1 MSKFIEPS
9 SEDIKIEQLYKDMG
23 LSDEEYAKVCDILGR
38 EPNFT
43 EIGIFSVMWSEHCSY
58 KHSKPFLTQ
67 FPTSGEQVLMGP
79 GEGAG
84 VVDIGDNQAVVFKV
98 ESHNHPSAVEPYQG
112 AATGVGGIIRDI
124 VSIGARPINLLNSLR
139 FGELT
144 EKQNR
149 RLLRGVVAGIG
160 GYGNCIG
167 IPTTA
172 GEIEFDDRY
181 DGNPLVNA
189 MCVGIIDH
197 DMVQKGTAKGV
208 GNSVIY
214 VGLKTGRDGI
224 HGATFASE
232 ELNEDSESK
241 RPSVQIGDP
250 FVGKKLMEATLE
262 AITFDELVGIQD
274 MGAAG
279 LTSSS
284 SEMAAKGGSGLH
296 LRLEQVPTREQ
307 GISPYE
313 MMLSETQERMLLVV
327 EKGTE
332 QKFLDLF
339 DKHELD
345 SAVIGEVTDTDRF
358 VLTYEDEVF
367 ADIPVQPLSD
377 EAPVYVLEGTSPEY
391 NETKNDYSSVDV
403 ESVFD
408 QLLQHPTIASK
419 RYLYEQYDQQV
430 GANTI
435 VKPGLQASVVRVEG
449 TDKAIAS
456 TIDGEARYVFNNPY
470 EGGKMVVAEA
480 YRNLISV
487 GATPLAMTDCL
498 NYGSPEKK
506 EIYQQLADST
516 KGMAEACEILS
527 TPVVSG
533 NVSLYNETRETSIFP
548 TPVVGM
554 VGLIDDISYLNHF
567 NPSVGDTLYVVGDTN
582 DDFGGSQIEKLLY
595 GQVNHEF
602 ESIDLSQEVRK
613 GESIKQA
620 IREGVASHVQTV
632 GKGGLLLTL
641 ARISAHYQLGLQAK
655 LSVTNAQLFSETQGR
670 YIVIVKNGQSLNCD
684 HAVEIG
690 KVTNDQQF
698 KVTNE
703 QSEIVRD
710 VKHLNDLWEGAIP
723 QCMTATD

>member
-9 SEDIKIEQLYKDMG
+9 VEEIKLEKLYKDMG
-23 LSDEEYAKVCDILGR
+23 LSEAEYDKVCEILGR

-67 FPTSGEQVLMGP
+67 FPTSGEHVLMGP

-197 DMVQKGTAKGV
+197 DKIQKGTAKGN

-232 ELNEDSESK
+232 ELSEDSESK

-262 AITFDELVGIQD
+262 AITFEELVGIQD

-296 LRLEQVPTREQ
+296 LQLEKVPTREQ

-332 QKFLDLF
+332 NKFLDLF

-358 VLTYEDEVF
+358 VLTYKGDVF

-377 EAPVYVLEGTSPEY
+377 EAPVYVLEGVAPQY
-391 NETKNDYSSVDV
+391 NASKNDYSHIDV
-403 ESVFD
+403 EDVFER
-408 QLLQHPTIASK
+408 LLQHPTIASK

-435 VKPGLQASVVRVEG
+435 VKPGLQSSVVRVEG
-449 TDKAIAS
+449 TNKAIAS

-516 KGMAEACEILS
+516 KGMSEACEILS

-533 NVSLYNETRETSIFP
+533 NVSLYNETKETSIFP

-554 VGLIDDISYLNHF
+554 VGLIEDIDYLTDF
-567 NPSVGDTLYVVGDTN
+567 SPKAGDTLYIVGDTN

-595 GQVNHEF
+595 SKVNHEF
-602 ESIDLSQEVRK
+602 EAIDLSGEVRK
-613 GESIKQA
+613 GEAIKTA
-620 IREGVASHVQTV
+620 IRNGVASHVQTV
-632 GKGGLLLTL
+632 GKGGLLMTF
-641 ARISAHYQLGLQAK
+641 ARLSAHYQLGLEVELA
-655 LSVTNAQLFSETQGR
+655 LTNEQLFSETQGR
-670 YIVIVKNGQSLNCD
+670 YIVSVKENQSLDLDCAIKVGSFTQDGKFVVSNKNT
-684 HAVEIG
+684 
-690 KVTNDQQF
+690 KVT
-698 KVTNE
+698 
-703 QSEIVRD
+703 RD
-710 VKHLNDLWEGAIP
+710 VNELNELWEGAIP
-723 QCMTATD
+723 KCMTTTD

>member
-9 SEDIKIEQLYKDMG
+9 AEEIKLEQLYKDMG
-23 LSDEEYAKVCDILGR
+23 LSDKEYEKVCEILGK

-58 KHSKPFLTQ
+58 KHSKPFLTK
-67 FPTSGEQVLMGP
+67 FPTSGEHVLMGP

-232 ELNEDSESK
+232 ELSEDSESK

-296 LRLEQVPTREQ
+296 LRLEQVPTREK

-377 EAPVYVLEGTSPEY
+377 EAPVYVLEGEAPNY
-391 NETKNDYSSVDV
+391 NESKNDYSKVDV

-408 QLLQHPTIASK
+408 ELLQHPTIASK

-435 VKPGLQASVVRVEG
+435 VKPGLQSSVVRVEG
-449 TDKAIAS
+449 TNKAIAS

-516 KGMAEACEILS
+516 KGMSEACEVLN

-554 VGLIDDISYLNHF
+554 VGLIEDIDYLNDF
-567 NPSVGDTLYVVGDTN
+567 QPSAGDTLYVVGDTK
-582 DDFGGSQIEKLLY
+582 DDFGGSQVEKLLY
-595 GQVNHEF
+595 KKVNHEF
-602 ESIDLSQEVRK
+602 EAIDLSDEVQK
-613 GESIKQA
+613 GESIKQV
-620 IREGVASHVQTV
+620 IRNGIASHVQTV

-641 ARISAHYQLGLQAK
+641 ARMTAHYQLGLNAQ
-655 LSVTNAQLFSETQGR
+655 LNVTNAQLFSETQGR
-670 YIVIVKNGQSLNCD
+670 YIVAVKEGQTLDIESSI
-684 HAVEIG
+684 EIG
-690 KVTNDQQF
+690 QLTHDDQF
-698 KVTNE
+698 KVANNE
-703 QSEIVRD
+703 IQITRD
-710 VKHLNDLWEGAIP
+710 VQNLTDIWEGAIP
-723 QCMTATD
+723 KCMTATD

>member
-9 SEDIKIEQLYKDMG
+9 IEEIKLEKLYQDMG
-23 LSDEEYAKVCDILGR
+23 LSDKEYDKVCEILGR

-43 EIGIFSVMWSEHCSY
+43 ETGIFSVMWSEHCSY
-58 KHSKPFLTQ
+58 KHSKPFLKQ
-67 FPTSGEQVLMGP
+67 FPTSGEHVLMGP

-84 VVDIGDNQAVVFKV
+84 VVDIGDKQAVVFKV
-98 ESHNHPSAVEPYQG
+98 ESHNHPSAIEPYQG

-139 FGELT
+139 FGELSN
-144 EKQNR
+144 KQNQ
-149 RLLRGVVAGIG
+149 RLLKGVVSGIG

-232 ELNEDSESK
+232 ELTEESESK

-296 LRLEQVPTREQ
+296 LKLDQVPTREP

-339 DKHELD
+339 EKHELD
-345 SAVIGEVTDTDRF
+345 SAIIGEVTDTDRF

-377 EAPVYVLEGTSPEY
+377 EAPVYVLEGEEKEY
-391 NETKNDYSSVDV
+391 NTSKNDYSQIDV
-403 ESVFD
+403 ESTFN
-408 QLLQHPTIASK
+408 QLLNHPTIASK
-419 RYLYEQYDQQV
+419 KHLYEQYDQQV

-449 TDKAIAS
+449 TNKAIAS
-456 TIDGEARYVFNNPY
+456 TIDGEARYVFNQPY

-480 YRNLISV
+480 YRNLIAV

-506 EIYQQLADST
+506 EIYQQLIDST
-516 KGMAEACEILS
+516 KGMAEACDVLN

-533 NVSLYNETRETSIFP
+533 NVSLYNETRGTSIFP

-554 VGLIDDISYLNHF
+554 VGLIENIDYLTDF
-567 NPSVGDTLYVVGDTN
+567 KPQAGDKLYLVGETRN
-582 DDFGGSQIEKLLY
+582 DFGGSQLEKLIY
-595 GQVNHEF
+595 GSVNHEF
-602 ESIDLSQEVRK
+602 ESIDLSKEVEK
-613 GESIKQA
+613 GEAIKET
-620 IREGVASHVQTV
+620 IRNGIASHVQTV
-632 GKGGLLLTL
+632 GKGGLLITL
-641 ARISAHYQLGLQAK
+641 AKMSAYYDLGLEAHVNV
-655 LSVTNAQLFSETQGR
+655 SNPQLFSESQGR
-670 YIVIVKNGQSLNCD
+670 YIVAVKANQSLNID
-684 HAVEIG
+684 GAIEIG
-690 KVTNDQQF
+690 QLTHTNQF
-698 KVTNE
+698 NVSNE
-703 QSEIVRD
+703 QTKITKEVTDI
-710 VKHLNDLWEGAIP
+710 KHVWEGAIH
-723 QCMTATD
+723 QCLTTQD

>member
-67 FPTSGEQVLMGP
+67 FPTSGEHVLMGP

-232 ELNEDSESK
+232 ELSEDSESK

-470 EGGKMVVAEA
+470 EGGKIVVAEA

-516 KGMAEACEILS
+516 KGMAEACEVLS

-567 NPSVGDTLYVVGDTN
+567 NPSVGDTLYVVGDTI

-684 HAVEIG
+684 YAVEIG

>member
-9 SEDIKIEQLYKDMG
+9 AEEIKLEQLYKDMG
-23 LSDEEYAKVCDILGR
+23 LSEKEYEKVCEILGK

-67 FPTSGEQVLMGP
+67 FPTSGEHVLMGP

-84 VVDIGDNQAVVFKV
+84 VVDIGNNQAVVFKV

-232 ELNEDSESK
+232 ELSEDSESK

-296 LRLEQVPTREQ
+296 LRLEQVPTREK

-358 VLTYEDEVF
+358 VLSYEDEVF

-377 EAPVYVLEGTSPEY
+377 EAPVYVLEGEAPNY
-391 NETKNDYSSVDV
+391 NESKNDYSKVDV

-408 QLLQHPTIASK
+408 ELLQHPTIASK

-435 VKPGLQASVVRVEG
+435 VKPGLQSSVVRVEG
-449 TDKAIAS
+449 TNKAIAS

-516 KGMAEACEILS
+516 KGMSEACEVLS

-554 VGLIDDISYLNHF
+554 VGLIEDIDYLNDF
-567 NPSVGDTLYVVGDTN
+567 QPSAGDTLYVVGDTK
-582 DDFGGSQIEKLLY
+582 DDFGGSQVEKLLY
-595 GQVNHEF
+595 KKVNHEF
-602 ESIDLSQEVRK
+602 EAIDLSNEVQK
-613 GESIKQA
+613 GESIKQV
-620 IREGVASHVQTV
+620 IRNGVASHVQTV

-641 ARISAHYQLGLQAK
+641 ARMSAHYQLGLNVQ
-655 LSVTNAQLFSETQGR
+655 LNVTNAQLFSETQGR
-670 YIVIVKNGQSLNCD
+670 YIVAVKEGQTLEIEN
-684 HAVEIG
+684 AVEIG
-690 KVTNDQQF
+690 QLTNDGQF
-698 KVTNE
+698 KVANNE
-703 QSEIVRD
+703 VQVTRD
-710 VKHLNDLWEGAIP
+710 VQNLTDIWEGAIP
-723 QCMTATD
+723 KCMTATD

>member
-9 SEDIKIEQLYKDMG
+9 IEEIKLEKLYQDMG
-23 LSDEEYAKVCDILGR
+23 LSDKEYDKVCEILGR

-43 EIGIFSVMWSEHCSY
+43 ETGIFSVMWSEHCSY
-58 KHSKPFLTQ
+58 KHSKPFLKQ
-67 FPTSGEQVLMGP
+67 FPTSGEHVLMGP

-84 VVDIGDNQAVVFKV
+84 VVDIGDKQAVVFKV
-98 ESHNHPSAVEPYQG
+98 ESHNHPSAIEPYQG

-139 FGELT
+139 FGELSN
-144 EKQNR
+144 KQNQ
-149 RLLRGVVAGIG
+149 RLLKGVVSGIG

-232 ELNEDSESK
+232 ELTEESESK

-296 LRLEQVPTREQ
+296 LKLDQVPTREP

-339 DKHELD
+339 EKHELD
-345 SAVIGEVTDTDRF
+345 SAIIGEVTDTDRF

-377 EAPVYVLEGTSPEY
+377 ETPVYVLEGEEKEY
-391 NETKNDYSSVDV
+391 NTSKNDYSQIDV
-403 ESVFD
+403 ESTFN
-408 QLLQHPTIASK
+408 QLLNHPTIASK
-419 RYLYEQYDQQV
+419 KHLYEQYDQQV

-449 TDKAIAS
+449 TNKAIAS
-456 TIDGEARYVFNNPY
+456 TIDGEARYVFNQPY

-480 YRNLISV
+480 YRNLIAV

-506 EIYQQLADST
+506 EIYQQLIDST
-516 KGMAEACEILS
+516 KGMAEACDVLN
-527 TPVVSG
+527 TPVISG
-533 NVSLYNETRETSIFP
+533 NVSLYNETRGTSIFP

-554 VGLIDDISYLNHF
+554 VGLIENIDYLTDF
-567 NPSVGDTLYVVGDTN
+567 KPQAGDKLYLVGETRN
-582 DDFGGSQIEKLLY
+582 DFGGSQLEKLIY
-595 GQVNHEF
+595 GSVNHEF
-602 ESIDLSQEVRK
+602 ESIDLSKEAEK
-613 GESIKQA
+613 GEAIKEA
-620 IREGVASHVQTV
+620 IRNGIASHVQTV
-632 GKGGLLLTL
+632 GKGGLLITL
-641 ARISAHYQLGLQAK
+641 AKMSAYYDLGLEAHVNV
-655 LSVTNAQLFSETQGR
+655 SNPQLFSESQGR
-670 YIVIVKNGQSLNCD
+670 YIVAVKANQSLNID
-684 HAVEIG
+684 GAIEIG
-690 KVTNDQQF
+690 QLTHTNQF
-698 KVTNE
+698 NVSNE
-703 QSEIVRD
+703 QTKITKEVTDI
-710 VKHLNDLWEGAIP
+710 KHVWEGAIH
-723 QCMTATD
+723 QCLTTQD

>member
-1 MSKFIEPS
+1 MPKFIEPS
-9 SEDIKIEQLYKDMG
+9 IEEIKSEHLYRDMG
-23 LSDEEYAKVCDILGR
+23 LTDAEYDKVVEILGR
-38 EPNFT
+38 QPNFT

-58 KHSKPFLTQ
+58 KHSKPFLKQ
-67 FPTSGEQVLMGP
+67 FPTTGEHVLMGP

-98 ESHNHPSAVEPYQG
+98 ESHNHPSAIEPYQG

-139 FGELT
+139 FGELD
-144 EKQNR
+144 EIQNR
-149 RLLRGVVAGIG
+149 TLLRGVVAGIG

-172 GEIEFDDRY
+172 GEIEFDERY

-197 DMVQKGTAKGV
+197 DKIQKGTAKGV

-232 ELNEDSESK
+232 ELSEESESK

-262 AITFDELVGIQD
+262 AITYPELVGIQD

-296 LRLEQVPTREQ
+296 MQLEKVPVREE

-339 DKHELD
+339 DRRELD

-358 VLTYEDEVF
+358 VLTYDDEVY
-367 ADIPVQPLSD
+367 ADIPVQPLAD
-377 EAPVYVLEGTSPEY
+377 ESPVYILEGEAKEY
-391 NETKNDYSSVDV
+391 NTSKNDYSNVDV
-403 ESVFD
+403 KDVFHK
-408 QLLQHPTIASK
+408 LLAHPTIASK

-430 GANTI
+430 GANTV
-435 VKPGLQASVVRVEG
+435 VKSGLQASVVRVEG
-449 TDKAIAS
+449 TNKAIAS
-456 TIDGEARYVFNNPY
+456 TIDGEARYVFNQPY

-480 YRNLISV
+480 YRNLIAV

-506 EIYQQLADST
+506 EIYQQLTDST
-516 KGMAEACEILS
+516 KGMAEACEVLK

-533 NVSLYNETRETSIFP
+533 NVSLYNETKGTSIFP

-554 VGLIDDISYLNHF
+554 VGLIEDIDYLNDFH
-567 NPSVGDTLYVVGDTN
+567 PHAGDKLYVVGETR

-595 GQVNHEF
+595 GKVNHES
-602 ESIDLSQEVRK
+602 EALDLSNEVEK
-613 GESIKQA
+613 GEQIKEA
-620 IREGVASHVQTV
+620 IRSGKASHVQTV
-632 GKGGLLLTL
+632 GKGGLLISL
-641 ARISAHYQLGLQAK
+641 ARISAHYGLGVDATLD
-655 LSVTNAQLFSETQGR
+655 VTDAQLFSESQGR
-670 YIVIVKNGQSLNCD
+670 YIVAVKAGQSLDIPN
-684 HAVEIG
+684 AQKIG
-690 KVTNDQQF
+690 TITEDDKF
-698 KVTNE
+698 KVTNGQTTVE
-703 QSEIVRD
+703 ENVSTLNEI
-710 VKHLNDLWEGAIP
+710 WEGAIP
-723 QCMTATD
+723 QCMTSAD

>member
-9 SEDIKIEQLYKDMG
+9 IEEIKLEKLYQDMG
-23 LSDEEYAKVCDILGR
+23 LSDEEYNKVREILGR

-43 EIGIFSVMWSEHCSY
+43 EVGIFSVMWSEHCSY
-58 KHSKPFLTQ
+58 KHSKPFLKQ
-67 FPTSGEQVLMGP
+67 FPTTGEHVLMGP

-98 ESHNHPSAVEPYQG
+98 ESHNHPSAIEPYQG

-139 FGELT
+139 FGELSV
-144 EKQNR
+144 KQNQ
-149 RLLRGVVAGIG
+149 RLLKGVVRGIG

-172 GEIEFDDRY
+172 GEIEFDERY

-189 MCVGIIDH
+189 MCVGVIDH
-197 DMVQKGTAKGV
+197 DMVQKGTAKGE

-232 ELNEDSESK
+232 ELTEESESK

-284 SEMAAKGGSGLH
+284 SEMAAKGGSGLV
-296 LRLEQVPTREQ
+296 LYLDQVPTREP

-358 VLTYEDEVF
+358 VLKYEDEVY
-367 ADIPVQPLSD
+367 ANIPVDALAD
-377 EAPVYVLEGTSPEY
+377 EAPVYILEGEEKEY
-391 NETKNDYSSVDV
+391 NTSKNDYSEINVQDV
-403 ESVFD
+403 FKK
-408 QLLQHPTIASK
+408 LLKHPTIASK
-419 RYLYEQYDQQV
+419 HYLYEQYDQQV

-435 VKPGLQASVVRVEG
+435 IKPGLQSSVVRVEG
-449 TDKAIAS
+449 TNKAIAS
-456 TIDGEARYVFNNPY
+456 TIDGEARYVFNQPY

-480 YRNLISV
+480 YRNLIAV

-506 EIYQQLADST
+506 EIYQQLIDST
-516 KGMAEACEILS
+516 KGMAEACEVLK

-533 NVSLYNETRETSIFP
+533 NVSLYNETRGTSIFP

-554 VGLIDDISYLNHF
+554 VGLIEDIQYLNDFH
-567 NPSVGDTLYVVGDTN
+567 PETGHTLYLVGETGS
-582 DDFGGSQIEKLLY
+582 DFGGSQIEKLLY
-595 GQVNHEF
+595 SKVNHEY
-602 ESIDLSQEVRK
+602 EEIDLGDEVAK
-613 GESIKQA
+613 GEAIKTSIRNG
-620 IREGVASHVQTV
+620 IASHVQTV
-632 GKGGLLLTL
+632 GKGGLLITL
-641 ARISAHYQLGLQAK
+641 AKISAYYNLGLEAK
-655 LSVTNAQLFSETQGR
+655 VELSDAQLFSETQGR
-670 YIVIVKNGQSLNCD
+670 YVVAVKEGQTLD
-684 HAVEIG
+684 VDGAIKIG
-690 KVTNDQQF
+690 ELTDVDEF
-698 KVTNE
+698 KVSNATSTITE
-703 QSEIVRD
+703 KVSDI
-710 VKHLNDLWEGAIP
+710 KAIWEGAISE
-723 QCMTATD
+723 CLTTVD

>member
-9 SEDIKIEQLYKDMG
+9 IEEIKLEKLYQDMG
-23 LSDEEYAKVCDILGR
+23 LSDEEYNKVREILGR

-43 EIGIFSVMWSEHCSY
+43 EVGIFSVMWSEHCSY
-58 KHSKPFLTQ
+58 KHSKPFLKQ
-67 FPTSGEQVLMGP
+67 FPTTGEHVLMGP

-98 ESHNHPSAVEPYQG
+98 ESHNHPSAIEPYQG

-139 FGELT
+139 FGELSV
-144 EKQNR
+144 KQNQ
-149 RLLRGVVAGIG
+149 RLLKGVVRGIG

-172 GEIEFDDRY
+172 GEIEFDERY

-189 MCVGIIDH
+189 MCVGVIDH
-197 DMVQKGTAKGV
+197 DMVQKGTAKGE

-232 ELNEDSESK
+232 ELTEESESK

-284 SEMAAKGGSGLH
+284 SEMAAKGGSGLV
-296 LRLEQVPTREQ
+296 LYLDQVPTREP

-358 VLTYEDEVF
+358 VLKYEDEVY
-367 ADIPVQPLSD
+367 ADIPVDALAD
-377 EAPVYVLEGTSPEY
+377 EAPVYILEGEEKEY
-391 NETKNDYSSVDV
+391 NTSKNDYSEINVQDV
-403 ESVFD
+403 FKE
-408 QLLQHPTIASK
+408 LLKHPTIASK
-419 RYLYEQYDQQV
+419 HYLYEQYDQQV

-435 VKPGLQASVVRVEG
+435 IKPGLQSSVVRVEG
-449 TDKAIAS
+449 TNKAIAS
-456 TIDGEARYVFNNPY
+456 TIDGEARYVFNQPY

-480 YRNLISV
+480 YRNLIAV

-506 EIYQQLADST
+506 EIYQQLIDST
-516 KGMAEACEILS
+516 KGMSEACEVLK

-533 NVSLYNETRETSIFP
+533 NVSLYNETRGTSIFP

-554 VGLIDDISYLNHF
+554 VGLIEDIQYLNDFH
-567 NPSVGDTLYVVGDTN
+567 PETGHTLYLVGETRN
-582 DDFGGSQIEKLLY
+582 DFGGSQIEKLLY
-595 GQVNHEF
+595 SKVNHEY
-602 ESIDLSQEVRK
+602 EEIDLGDEVAK
-613 GESIKQA
+613 GEAIKTSIRNG
-620 IREGVASHVQTV
+620 IASHVQTV
-632 GKGGLLLTL
+632 GKGGLLITL
-641 ARISAHYQLGLQAK
+641 AKISAYYNLGLEAK
-655 LSVTNAQLFSETQGR
+655 VELSDAQLFSETQGR
-670 YIVIVKNGQSLNCD
+670 YVVAVKEGQTLD
-684 HAVEIG
+684 VDGAIKIG
-690 KVTNDQQF
+690 ELTDVDEF
-698 KVTNE
+698 KVSNTTSTITE
-703 QSEIVRD
+703 KVSDI
-710 VKHLNDLWEGAIP
+710 KAIWEGAISE
-723 QCMTATD
+723 CLTTVD

>member
-67 FPTSGEQVLMGP
+67 FPTSGEHVLMGP

-232 ELNEDSESK
+232 ELSEDSESK

-516 KGMAEACEILS
+516 KGMAEACEVLS

-684 HAVEIG
+684 YAVEIG

>member
-67 FPTSGEQVLMGP
+67 FPTSGEHVLMGP

-232 ELNEDSESK
+232 ELSEDSESK

-296 LRLEQVPTREQ
+296 LRLELVPTREQ

-470 EGGKMVVAEA
+470 EGGKIVVAEA

-516 KGMAEACEILS
+516 KGMAEACEVLS

-684 HAVEIG
+684 YAVEIG

>member
-9 SEDIKIEQLYKDMG
+9 AEEIKLEQLYKDMG
-23 LSDEEYAKVCDILGR
+23 LSEKEYEKVCEILGK

-67 FPTSGEQVLMGP
+67 FPTSGEHVLMGP

-232 ELNEDSESK
+232 ELSEDSESK

-296 LRLEQVPTREQ
+296 LRLEQVPTREK

-377 EAPVYVLEGTSPEY
+377 EAPVYVLEGEAPNY
-391 NETKNDYSSVDV
+391 NESKNDYSKVDV

-408 QLLQHPTIASK
+408 ELLQHPTIASK

-435 VKPGLQASVVRVEG
+435 VKPGLQSSVVREEG
-449 TDKAIAS
+449 TNKAIAS

-516 KGMAEACEILS
+516 KGMSEACEVLS

-554 VGLIDDISYLNHF
+554 VGLIEDIDYLNDF
-567 NPSVGDTLYVVGDTN
+567 QPSAGDTLYVVGDTK
-582 DDFGGSQIEKLLY
+582 DDFGGSQVEKLLY
-595 GQVNHEF
+595 KKVNHEF
-602 ESIDLSQEVRK
+602 EAIDLSNEVQK
-613 GESIKQA
+613 GESIKQV
-620 IREGVASHVQTV
+620 IRNGVASHVQTV

-641 ARISAHYQLGLQAK
+641 ARMSAHYQLGLNVQ
-655 LSVTNAQLFSETQGR
+655 LNVTNAQLFSETQGR
-670 YIVIVKNGQSLNCD
+670 YIVAVKEGQTLEIEN
-684 HAVEIG
+684 AVEIG
-690 KVTNDQQF
+690 QLTNDGQF
-698 KVTNE
+698 KVANDEVQVT
-703 QSEIVRD
+703 RD
-710 VKHLNDLWEGAIP
+710 VQNLTDIWEGAIP
-723 QCMTATD
+723 KCMTATD

>member
-67 FPTSGEQVLMGP
+67 FPTSGEHVLMGP

-232 ELNEDSESK
+232 ELSEDSESK

-470 EGGKMVVAEA
+470 EGGKIVVAEA

-516 KGMAEACEILS
+516 KGMAEACEVLS

-554 VGLIDDISYLNHF
+554 VGLIDNISYLNHF

-684 HAVEIG
+684 YAVEIG

>member
-67 FPTSGEQVLMGP
+67 FPTSGEHVLMGP

-232 ELNEDSESK
+232 ELSEDSESK

-391 NETKNDYSSVDV
+391 NETKNDYSSVNV

-602 ESIDLSQEVRK
+602 ESIDLSEEVRK

-670 YIVIVKNGQSLNCD
+670 YIVIVKNGQSLNCN

>member
-67 FPTSGEQVLMGP
+67 FPTSGEHVLMGP

-232 ELNEDSESK
+232 ELSEDSESK

-470 EGGKMVVAEA
+470 EGGKIVVAEA

-516 KGMAEACEILS
+516 KGMAEACEVLS

-641 ARISAHYQLGLQAK
+641 AHISAHYQLGLQAK

-684 HAVEIG
+684 YAVEIG

-710 VKHLNDLWEGAIP
+710 VKYLNDLWEGAIP

>member
-9 SEDIKIEQLYKDMG
+9 AEEIKLEQLYKDMG
-23 LSDEEYAKVCDILGR
+23 LSEKEYEKVCEILGK

-67 FPTSGEQVLMGP
+67 FPTSGEHVLMGP

-232 ELNEDSESK
+232 ELSEDSESK

-296 LRLEQVPTREQ
+296 LRLEQVPTREK

-377 EAPVYVLEGTSPEY
+377 EAPVYVLEGEAPNY
-391 NETKNDYSSVDV
+391 NESKNDYSKVDV

-408 QLLQHPTIASK
+408 ELLQHPTIASK

-435 VKPGLQASVVRVEG
+435 VKPGLQSSVVRVEG
-449 TDKAIAS
+449 TNKAIAS

-516 KGMAEACEILS
+516 KGMSEACEVLS

-554 VGLIDDISYLNHF
+554 VGLIEDIDYLNDF
-567 NPSVGDTLYVVGDTN
+567 QPSAGDTLYVVGDTK
-582 DDFGGSQIEKLLY
+582 DDFGGSQVEKLLY
-595 GQVNHEF
+595 KKVNHEF
-602 ESIDLSQEVRK
+602 EAIDLSNEVQK
-613 GESIKQA
+613 GESIKQV
-620 IREGVASHVQTV
+620 IRNGVASHVQTV

-641 ARISAHYQLGLQAK
+641 ARMSAHYQLGLNVQ
-655 LSVTNAQLFSETQGR
+655 LNVTNAQLFSETQGR
-670 YIVIVKNGQSLNCD
+670 YIVAVKEGQTLEIEN
-684 HAVEIG
+684 AVEIG
-690 KVTNDQQF
+690 QLTNDGQF
-698 KVTNE
+698 KVANDEVQVT
-703 QSEIVRD
+703 RD
-710 VKHLNDLWEGAIP
+710 VQNLTDIWEGAIP
-723 QCMTATD
+723 KCMTATD

>member
-1 MSKFIEPS
+1 MPKFLEPTA
-9 SEDIKIEQLYKDMG
+9 EEVKVEKLYRDMG
-23 LSDEEYAKVCDILGR
+23 LSDAEFEKVTEILGR
-38 EPNFT
+38 TPNFT
-43 EIGIFSVMWSEHCSY
+43 ETGIFSVMWSEHCSY
-58 KHSKPFLTQ
+58 KHSKPFLKQ
-67 FPTSGEQVLMGP
+67 FPTTGEHVLMGP

-98 ESHNHPSAVEPYQG
+98 ESHNHPSAIEPYQG

-144 EKQNR
+144 EKTNR

-172 GEIEFDDRY
+172 GEIEFDERY

-189 MCVGIIDH
+189 MCVGVIDH
-197 DMVQKGTAKGV
+197 DMIQKGTAKGV

-232 ELNEDSESK
+232 ELTEESESK

-262 AITFDELVGIQD
+262 AITYDELVGIQD

-284 SEMAAKGGSGLH
+284 SEMAAKGGSGIH
-296 LRLEQVPTREQ
+296 LELEKVPVREE

-327 EKGTE
+327 KKGTE

-339 DKHELD
+339 DYHELD
-345 SAVIGEVTDTDRF
+345 SAVIGEVTDTNRF
-358 VLTYEDEVF
+358 VLTYEGEVF
-367 ADIPVQPLSD
+367 ADIPVEPLAD
-377 EAPVYVLEGTSPEY
+377 EAPVYILEGEPLQHDAAPNRY
-391 NETKNDYSSVDV
+391 DDIDVND
-403 ESVFD
+403 VFD
-408 QLLQHPTIASK
+408 RLLTHPTIASK
-419 RYLYEQYDQQV
+419 HYLYDQYDQQV

-435 VKPGLQASVVRVEG
+435 IKPGLQASVVRVEG
-449 TDKAIAS
+449 TNKAIAS
-456 TIDGEARYVFNNPY
+456 TIDGEARYVFNDPY

-480 YRNLISV
+480 YRNLIAV
-487 GATPLAMTDCL
+487 GAKPLAMTDCL

-506 EIYQQLADST
+506 HIYQQLTDST
-516 KGMAEACEILS
+516 RGMAEACEALA

-533 NVSLYNETRETSIFP
+533 NVSLYNETRTSSIFP

-554 VGLIDDISYLNHF
+554 VGLIENIDFLKSYQ
-567 NPSVGDTLYVVGDTN
+567 PSVGDTLYVIGETTDSY
-582 DDFGGSQIEKLLY
+582 GGSQIEKLLY
-595 GQVNHEF
+595 SDVNHEV
-602 ESIDLSQEVRK
+602 EKVDLSQEAAK
-613 GESIKQA
+613 GEAIRGA
-620 IREGVASHVQTV
+620 IREGVISHTQTV
-632 GKGGLLLTL
+632 GKGGLAITL
-641 ARISAHYQLGLQAK
+641 AKISAHYSLGIDAEVNL
-655 LSVTNAQLFSETQGR
+655 TNAQLFSETQGR
-670 YIVIVKNGQSLNCD
+670 YIVTVKAGQTLNIEG
-684 HAVEIG
+684 ATRIG
-690 KVTNDQQF
+690 TLTDTDDF
-698 KVTNE
+698 KVVAQDSVIERRT
-703 QSEIVRD
+703 SELKRE
-710 VKHLNDLWEGAIP
+710 WEGAIES
-723 QCMTATD
+723 CMTSVD

>member
-9 SEDIKIEQLYKDMG
+9 ATEIKTEQLYKDVG
-23 LSDEEYAKVCDILGR
+23 LSDQEYSKVCDILGR

-43 EIGIFSVMWSEHCSY
+43 ELGIFSVMWSEHCSY
-58 KHSKPFLTQ
+58 KHSKPFLKQ
-67 FPTSGEQVLMGP
+67 FPTTGEHVLMGP

-84 VVDIGDNQAVVFKV
+84 VVDIGYDQAVVFKV

-139 FGELT
+139 FGELSV
-144 EKQNR
+144 KQNR

-232 ELNEDSESK
+232 ELSEDSESK

-262 AITFDELVGIQD
+262 AIKYDELVGIQD

-296 LRLEQVPTREQ
+296 LKLEQVPTREQ

-339 DKHELD
+339 DYHELD

-358 VLTYEDEVF
+358 VLTYEGEVF

-377 EAPVYVLEGTSPEY
+377 EAPVYVLEGEEQVY
-391 NETKNDYSSVDV
+391 NQEKNNYDDIDV
-403 ESVFD
+403 EQVFND
-408 QLLQHPTIASK
+408 LLKHPTIASK
-419 RYLYEQYDQQV
+419 KYLYEQYDQQV

-435 VKPGLQASVVRVEG
+435 IKSGLQSSVVRVEG
-449 TDKAIAS
+449 TNKAIAS
-456 TIDGEARYVFNNPY
+456 TIDGEARYVYNQPY
-470 EGGKMVVAEA
+470 QGGKMVVAEA
-480 YRNLISV
+480 YRNLIAV

-506 EIYQQLADST
+506 EIYQQLIEST
-516 KGMAEACEILS
+516 KGMSEACDILN

-533 NVSLYNETRETSIFP
+533 NVSLYNETRGTSIFP

-554 VGLIDDISYLNHF
+554 VGLIEDVDYLADFQPRAGHKLYI
-567 NPSVGDTLYVVGDTN
+567 VGETK

-595 GQVNHEF
+595 TDVNHES
-602 ESIDLSQEVRK
+602 EEIDLSQEVQK
-613 GESIKQA
+613 GEAVKNLV
-620 IREGVASHVQTV
+620 RDGRASHVQTV
-632 GKGGLLLTL
+632 GKGGLAITL
-641 ARISAHYQLGLQAK
+641 ARMSAFYDLGMDVS
-655 LSVTNAQLFSETQGR
+655 LSLTNAQLFSETQGR
-670 YIVIVKNGQSLNCD
+670 YVVAVKDDQPLNIEGAVAIGSFTHDNKFVVSNGDSLLKD
-684 HAVEIG
+684 
-690 KVTNDQQF
+690 KVSNL
-698 KVTNE
+698 KEV
-703 QSEIVRD
+703 
-710 VKHLNDLWEGAIP
+710 WEGAIA
-723 QCMTATD
+723 QCMTTKD

>member
-9 SEDIKIEQLYKDMG
+9 IEEIKLEKLYQDMG
-23 LSDEEYAKVCDILGR
+23 LSDEEYNKVREILGR

-43 EIGIFSVMWSEHCSY
+43 EVGIFSVMWSEHCSY
-58 KHSKPFLTQ
+58 KHSKPFLKQ
-67 FPTSGEQVLMGP
+67 FPTTGEHVLMGP

-98 ESHNHPSAVEPYQG
+98 ESHNHPSAIEPYQG

-139 FGELT
+139 FGELSV
-144 EKQNR
+144 KQNQ
-149 RLLRGVVAGIG
+149 RLLKGVVRGIG

-172 GEIEFDDRY
+172 GEIEFDERY

-189 MCVGIIDH
+189 MCVGVIDH
-197 DMVQKGTAKGV
+197 DMVQKGTAKGE

-232 ELNEDSESK
+232 ELTEESESK

-284 SEMAAKGGSGLH
+284 SEMAAKGGSGLV
-296 LRLEQVPTREQ
+296 LYLDQVPTREP

-358 VLTYEDEVF
+358 VLKYEDEVY
-367 ADIPVQPLSD
+367 ADIPVDALAD
-377 EAPVYVLEGTSPEY
+377 EAPVYILEGEEKEY
-391 NETKNDYSSVDV
+391 NTSKNDYSEINVQDV
-403 ESVFD
+403 FKK
-408 QLLQHPTIASK
+408 LLKHPTIASK
-419 RYLYEQYDQQV
+419 HYLYEQYDQQV

-435 VKPGLQASVVRVEG
+435 IKPGLQSSVVRVEG
-449 TDKAIAS
+449 TNKAIAS
-456 TIDGEARYVFNNPY
+456 TIDGEARYVFNQPY

-480 YRNLISV
+480 YRNLIAV

-506 EIYQQLADST
+506 EIYQQLIDST
-516 KGMAEACEILS
+516 KGMAEACEVLK

-533 NVSLYNETRETSIFP
+533 NVSLYNETRGTSIFP

-554 VGLIDDISYLNHF
+554 VGLIEDIQYLNDFH
-567 NPSVGDTLYVVGDTN
+567 PETGHTLYLVGETRN
-582 DDFGGSQIEKLLY
+582 DFGGSQIEKLLY
-595 GQVNHEF
+595 SKVNQEY
-602 ESIDLSQEVRK
+602 EEIDLGDEVAK
-613 GESIKQA
+613 GEAIKTSIRNG
-620 IREGVASHVQTV
+620 IASHVQTV
-632 GKGGLLLTL
+632 GKGGLLITL
-641 ARISAHYQLGLQAK
+641 AKISAYYNLGLEAK
-655 LSVTNAQLFSETQGR
+655 VELSDAQLFSETQGR
-670 YIVIVKNGQSLNCD
+670 YVVAVKEGQTLD
-684 HAVEIG
+684 VDGAIKIG
-690 KVTNDQQF
+690 ELTDVDEF
-698 KVTNE
+698 KVSNTTSTITE
-703 QSEIVRD
+703 KVSDI
-710 VKHLNDLWEGAIP
+710 KAIWEGAISE
-723 QCMTATD
+723 CLTTVD

>member
-9 SEDIKIEQLYKDMG
+9 SEEIKAERLYQDFG
-23 LSDEEYAKVCDILGR
+23 LTDAEYEKVCDILER

-43 EIGIFSVMWSEHCSY
+43 EVGIFSVMWSEHCSY
-58 KHSKPFLTQ
+58 KHSKPFLKQ
-67 FPTSGEQVLMGP
+67 FPTSGEHVLMGP

-84 VVDIGDNQAVVFKV
+84 VVDIGDKQAVVFKV

-172 GEIEFDDRY
+172 GEIEFDERY

-189 MCVGIIDH
+189 MCVGVIDH
-197 DMVQKGTAKGV
+197 DMVQKGTAKGT

-232 ELNEDSESK
+232 ELNEESESK

-262 AITFDELVGIQD
+262 AITYKELVGIQD

-284 SEMAAKGGSGLH
+284 SEMAAKGKSGIH
-296 LRLEQVPTREQ
+296 LQLEKVPVREE

-339 DKHELD
+339 EDYELD
-345 SAVIGEVTDTDRF
+345 SAVIGEVTDDDRF
-358 VLTYEDEVF
+358 LLTYEDEVF
-367 ADIPVQPLSD
+367 ADIPVQPLAD
-377 EAPVYVLEGTSPEY
+377 EAPEYILEGEEKAYNTSR
-391 NETKNDYSSVDV
+391 NDYSDLDV
-403 ESVFD
+403 EDTFNR
-408 QLLQHPTIASK
+408 LFTHPTIASK

-435 VKPGLQASVVRVEG
+435 IKPGLQSSVVRVEG
-449 TDKAIAS
+449 TNKAIAS
-456 TIDGEARYVFNNPY
+456 TIDGEARYVFNQPY

-487 GATPLAMTDCL
+487 GAKPLAMTDCL

-506 EIYQQLADST
+506 EIYQQLIDST
-516 KGMAEACEILS
+516 KGMAEACETLQ

-533 NVSLYNETRETSIFP
+533 NVSLYNETPHSSIFP

-554 VGLIDDISYLNHF
+554 VGLIEDIDYLRDF
-567 NPSVGDTLYVVGDTN
+567 TPQPDEEIYLVGDTR
-582 DDFGGSQIEKLLY
+582 DDFGGSQVEKLIY
-595 GQVNHEF
+595 GAVNHEF
-602 ESIDLSQEVRK
+602 DSIDLSQEVEK
-613 GESIKQA
+613 GEQIRTA
-620 IREGVASHVQTV
+620 ICNGQASHVQAV
-632 GKGGLLLTL
+632 GKGGLLVSL
-641 ARISAHYQLGLQAK
+641 ARLSAYYQLGLK
-655 LSVTNAQLFSETQGR
+655 VSLNVSNAQLFSETQGR
-670 YIVIVKNGQSLNCD
+670 YLITVKKGQTLPVDNAVKIGSLIS
-684 HAVEIG
+684 EP
-690 KVTNDQQF
+690 KF
-698 KVTNE
+698 EVTNE
-703 QSEIVRD
+703 QITLSRD
-710 VKHLNDLWEGAIP
+710 VKELNQQWEGAIP
-723 QCMTATD
+723 QCMTTTD

>member
-9 SEDIKIEQLYKDMG
+9 IEEIKLEKLYQDMG
-23 LSDEEYAKVCDILGR
+23 LSDEEYNKVREILGR

-43 EIGIFSVMWSEHCSY
+43 EVGIFSVMWSEHCSY
-58 KHSKPFLTQ
+58 KHSKPFLKQ
-67 FPTSGEQVLMGP
+67 FPTTGEHVLMGP

-98 ESHNHPSAVEPYQG
+98 ESHNHPSAIEPYQG

-139 FGELT
+139 FGELSV
-144 EKQNR
+144 KQNQ
-149 RLLRGVVAGIG
+149 RLLKGVVRGIG

-172 GEIEFDDRY
+172 GEIEFDERY

-189 MCVGIIDH
+189 MCVGVIDH
-197 DMVQKGTAKGV
+197 DMVQKGTAKGE

-232 ELNEDSESK
+232 ELTEESESK

-284 SEMAAKGGSGLH
+284 SEMAAKGGSGLVLH
-296 LRLEQVPTREQ
+296 LDQVPTREP

-345 SAVIGEVTDTDRF
+345 SAVIGEVTNTDRF
-358 VLTYEDEVF
+358 VLKYEDEVY
-367 ADIPVQPLSD
+367 ADIPVDALAD
-377 EAPVYVLEGTSPEY
+377 EAPVYILEGEEKEY
-391 NETKNDYSSVDV
+391 NTSKNDYSEINVQDV
-403 ESVFD
+403 FKK
-408 QLLQHPTIASK
+408 LLKHPTIASK
-419 RYLYEQYDQQV
+419 HYLYEQYDQQV

-435 VKPGLQASVVRVEG
+435 IKPGLQSSVVRVEG
-449 TDKAIAS
+449 TNKAIAS
-456 TIDGEARYVFNNPY
+456 TIDGEARYVFNQPY

-480 YRNLISV
+480 YRNLIAV

-506 EIYQQLADST
+506 DIYQQLIDST
-516 KGMAEACEILS
+516 KGMAEACEVLK

-533 NVSLYNETRETSIFP
+533 NVSLYNETRGTSIFP

-554 VGLIDDISYLNHF
+554 VGLIEDIQYLNDFH
-567 NPSVGDTLYVVGDTN
+567 PETGHTLYLVGETGS
-582 DDFGGSQIEKLLY
+582 DFGGSQIEKLLY
-595 GQVNHEF
+595 SKVNHEY
-602 ESIDLSQEVRK
+602 EEIDLGDEVAK
-613 GESIKQA
+613 GEAIKTSIRNG
-620 IREGVASHVQTV
+620 IASHVQTV
-632 GKGGLLLTL
+632 GKGGLLITL
-641 ARISAHYQLGLQAK
+641 AKISAYYNLGLEAK
-655 LSVTNAQLFSETQGR
+655 VELSDAQLFSETQGR
-670 YIVIVKNGQSLNCD
+670 YVVAVKEGQTLD
-684 HAVEIG
+684 VDGAIKIG
-690 KVTNDQQF
+690 ELTDVDEF
-698 KVTNE
+698 KVSNTTSTITE
-703 QSEIVRD
+703 KVSDI
-710 VKHLNDLWEGAIP
+710 KAIWEGAISE
-723 QCMTATD
+723 CLTTVD

>member
-9 SEDIKIEQLYKDMG
+9 ATEIKTEQLYKDVG
-23 LSDEEYAKVCDILGR
+23 LSDQEYAKVCDILGR

-43 EIGIFSVMWSEHCSY
+43 ELGIFSVMWSEHCSY
-58 KHSKPFLTQ
+58 KHSKPFLKQ
-67 FPTSGEQVLMGP
+67 FPTTGEHVLMGP

-84 VVDIGDNQAVVFKV
+84 VVDIGDDQAVVFKV

-139 FGELT
+139 FGELSA
-144 EKQNR
+144 KQNR

-232 ELNEDSESK
+232 ELSEDSESK

-262 AITFDELVGIQD
+262 AIKYEELVGIQD

-296 LRLEQVPTREQ
+296 LKLEQVPTREQ

-327 EKGTE
+327 KKGTE

-339 DKHELD
+339 DYHELD

-377 EAPVYVLEGTSPEY
+377 EAPVYVLEGEEQVY
-391 NETKNDYSSVDV
+391 NQEKNNYDNIDV
-403 ESVFD
+403 EQVFND
-408 QLLQHPTIASK
+408 LLKHPTIASK
-419 RYLYEQYDQQV
+419 KYLYEQYDQQV
-430 GANTI
+430 GANTV
-435 VKPGLQASVVRVEG
+435 VKSGLQSSVVRVEG
-449 TDKAIAS
+449 TNKAIAS
-456 TIDGEARYVFNNPY
+456 TIDGEARYVYNQPY
-470 EGGKMVVAEA
+470 QGGKMVVAEA
-480 YRNLISV
+480 YRNLIAV

-506 EIYQQLADST
+506 EIYQQLIEST
-516 KGMAEACEILS
+516 KGMSEACEILN

-533 NVSLYNETRETSIFP
+533 NVSLYNETKGTSIFP

-554 VGLIDDISYLNHF
+554 VGLIEDIDYLADFQPKAGHKLYI
-567 NPSVGDTLYVVGDTN
+567 VGETK

-595 GQVNHEF
+595 KDVNHES
-602 ESIDLSQEVRK
+602 EEIDLSQEVQK
-613 GESIKQA
+613 GEAVKKLV
-620 IREGVASHVQTV
+620 RDGRASHVQTV
-632 GKGGLLLTL
+632 GKGGLAITL
-641 ARISAHYQLGLQAK
+641 ARMSAFYDLGMDVS
-655 LSVTNAQLFSETQGR
+655 LSLTNAQLFSETQGR
-670 YIVIVKNGQSLNCD
+670 YVVAVKDDQPLNIEGAIAIGSFTDNNNFIVSNGDSVLED
-684 HAVEIG
+684 
-690 KVTNDQQF
+690 KVSNL
-698 KVTNE
+698 KEV
-703 QSEIVRD
+703 
-710 VKHLNDLWEGAIP
+710 WEGAIA
-723 QCMTATD
+723 QCMTTKD

>member
-67 FPTSGEQVLMGP
+67 FPTSGEHVLMGP

-232 ELNEDSESK
+232 ELSEDSESK

-602 ESIDLSQEVRK
+602 ESIDLSEEVRK

>member
-9 SEDIKIEQLYKDMG
+9 IEEIKLEKLYQDMG
-23 LSDEEYAKVCDILGR
+23 LSDEEYNKVREILGR

-43 EIGIFSVMWSEHCSY
+43 EVGIFSVMWSEHCSY
-58 KHSKPFLTQ
+58 KHSKPFLKQ
-67 FPTSGEQVLMGP
+67 FPTTGEHVLMGP

-98 ESHNHPSAVEPYQG
+98 ESHNHPSAIEPYQG

-139 FGELT
+139 FGELSV
-144 EKQNR
+144 KQNQ
-149 RLLRGVVAGIG
+149 RLLKGVVRGIG

-172 GEIEFDDRY
+172 GEIEFDERY

-189 MCVGIIDH
+189 MCVGVIDH
-197 DMVQKGTAKGV
+197 DMVQKGTAKGE

-232 ELNEDSESK
+232 ELTEESESK

-284 SEMAAKGGSGLH
+284 SEMAAKGGSGLV
-296 LRLEQVPTREQ
+296 LYLDQVPTREP

-358 VLTYEDEVF
+358 VLKYEDEVY
-367 ADIPVQPLSD
+367 ADIPVDALAD
-377 EAPVYVLEGTSPEY
+377 EAPVYILEGEEKEY
-391 NETKNDYSSVDV
+391 NTSKNDYSEINVQDV
-403 ESVFD
+403 FKK
-408 QLLQHPTIASK
+408 LLKHPTIASK
-419 RYLYEQYDQQV
+419 HYLYEQYDQQV

-435 VKPGLQASVVRVEG
+435 IKPGLQSSVVRVEG
-449 TDKAIAS
+449 TNKAIAS
-456 TIDGEARYVFNNPY
+456 TIDGEARYVFNQPY

-480 YRNLISV
+480 YRNLIAV

-506 EIYQQLADST
+506 EIYQQLIDST
-516 KGMAEACEILS
+516 KGMAEACEVLK

-533 NVSLYNETRETSIFP
+533 NVSLYNETRGTSIFP

-554 VGLIDDISYLNHF
+554 VGLIEDIQYLNDFH
-567 NPSVGDTLYVVGDTN
+567 PETGHTLYLVGGTRN
-582 DDFGGSQIEKLLY
+582 DFGGSQIEKLLY
-595 GQVNHEF
+595 SKVNHEY
-602 ESIDLSQEVRK
+602 EEIDLGDEVAK
-613 GESIKQA
+613 GEAIKTSIRNG
-620 IREGVASHVQTV
+620 IASHVQTV
-632 GKGGLLLTL
+632 GKGGLLITL
-641 ARISAHYQLGLQAK
+641 AKISAYYNLGLEAK
-655 LSVTNAQLFSETQGR
+655 VELSDAQLFSETQGR
-670 YIVIVKNGQSLNCD
+670 YVVAVKEGQTLD
-684 HAVEIG
+684 VDGAIKIG
-690 KVTNDQQF
+690 ELTDVDEF
-698 KVTNE
+698 KVSNTTSTITE
-703 QSEIVRD
+703 KVSDI
-710 VKHLNDLWEGAIP
+710 KAIWEGAISE
-723 QCMTATD
+723 CLTTVD

>member
-67 FPTSGEQVLMGP
+67 FPTSGEHVLMGP

-232 ELNEDSESK
+232 ELSEDSESK

-250 FVGKKLMEATLE
+250 FVGKKLMEATRE

-470 EGGKMVVAEA
+470 EGGKIVVAEA

-516 KGMAEACEILS
+516 KGMAEACEVLS

-554 VGLIDDISYLNHF
+554 VGLIDDISYLNYF

-684 HAVEIG
+684 YAVEIG

>member
-9 SEDIKIEQLYKDMG
+9 NEDIKVEQLYKDMG
-23 LSDEEYAKVCDILGR
+23 LSDKEYDKVCEILGR

-67 FPTSGEQVLMGP
+67 FPTSGEHVLMGP

-232 ELNEDSESK
+232 ELSEDSESK

-296 LRLEQVPTREQ
+296 LRLEQVPTREK

-377 EAPVYVLEGTSPEY
+377 EAPVYVLEGETPTY
-391 NETKNDYSSVDV
+391 NETKNDYSDIDV

-449 TDKAIAS
+449 TKKAIAS

-480 YRNLISV
+480 YRNLIAV

-516 KGMAEACEILS
+516 KGMAEACEVLN

-533 NVSLYNETRETSIFP
+533 NVSLYNETKETSIFP

-554 VGLIDDISYLNHF
+554 VGLIEDIAYLNDFHLT
-567 NPSVGDTLYVVGDTN
+567 SGDKLYLVGETK

-595 GQVNHEF
+595 NQVNHEF
-602 ESIDLSQEVRK
+602 EGIDLSDEVSK
-613 GESIKQA
+613 GETIKQA
-620 IREGVASHVQTV
+620 VRSGVASHVQTV
-632 GKGGLLLTL
+632 GKGGLLLAL
-641 ARISAHYQLGLQAK
+641 ARISAHYQLGLQAEID
-655 LSVTNAQLFSETQGR
+655 VTNAQLFSETQGR
-670 YIVIVKNGQSLNCD
+670 YIVAVKPGQTLQVED
-684 HAVEIG
+684 AVEIG
-690 KVTNDQQF
+690 EMTNDGQF
-698 KVTNE
+698 KVANQDTTV
-703 QSEIVRD
+703 VRD
-710 VKHLNDLWEGAIP
+710 VKTLTDLWEGAIP
-723 QCMTATD
+723 KCMTATD

>member
-9 SEDIKIEQLYKDMG
+9 AEEIKLEQLYKDMG
-23 LSDEEYAKVCDILGR
+23 LSETEYEKVCEILGK

-67 FPTSGEQVLMGP
+67 FPTSGEHVLMGP

-232 ELNEDSESK
+232 ELSEDSESK

-296 LRLEQVPTREQ
+296 LRLEQVPTREK

-377 EAPVYVLEGTSPEY
+377 EAPVYVLEGEAPNY
-391 NETKNDYSSVDV
+391 NESKNDYSKVDV
-403 ESVFD
+403 EFVFD
-408 QLLQHPTIASK
+408 ELLQHPTIASK

-435 VKPGLQASVVRVEG
+435 VKPGLQSSVVRVEG
-449 TDKAIAS
+449 TNKAIAS

-516 KGMAEACEILS
+516 KGMSEACEVLN

-554 VGLIDDISYLNHF
+554 VGLIEDIDYLNDF
-567 NPSVGDTLYVVGDTN
+567 QPSVGDTLYVVGDTK
-582 DDFGGSQIEKLLY
+582 DDFGGSQVEKLLY
-595 GQVNHEF
+595 KKVNHEF
-602 ESIDLSQEVRK
+602 EAIDLSNEVQK
-613 GESIKQA
+613 GESIKQV
-620 IREGVASHVQTV
+620 IRNGVASHV
-632 GKGGLLLTL
+632 
-641 ARISAHYQLGLQAK
+641 
-655 LSVTNAQLFSETQGR
+655 
-670 YIVIVKNGQSLNCD
+670 
-684 HAVEIG
+684 
-690 KVTNDQQF
+690 
-698 KVTNE
+698 
-703 QSEIVRD
+703 
-710 VKHLNDLWEGAIP
+710 
-723 QCMTATD
+723 

>member
-9 SEDIKIEQLYKDMG
+9 VEEIKLEKLYKDMG
-23 LSDEEYAKVCDILGR
+23 LSEAEYNKVCEILGR

-67 FPTSGEQVLMGP
+67 FPTSGEHVLMGP

-197 DMVQKGTAKGV
+197 DKIQKGTAKGN

-232 ELNEDSESK
+232 ELSEDSESK

-262 AITFDELVGIQD
+262 AITFEELVGIQD

-296 LRLEQVPTREQ
+296 LQLEKVPTREQ

-332 QKFLDLF
+332 DKFLNLF

-358 VLTYEDEVF
+358 VLTYKGDVF

-377 EAPVYVLEGTSPEY
+377 EAPVYVLEGVAPQY
-391 NETKNDYSSVDV
+391 NASKNDYSHIDV
-403 ESVFD
+403 EDVFER
-408 QLLQHPTIASK
+408 LLQHPTIASK

-435 VKPGLQASVVRVEG
+435 VKPGLQSSVVRVEG
-449 TDKAIAS
+449 TNKAIAS

-516 KGMAEACEILS
+516 KGMSEACEILS

-533 NVSLYNETRETSIFP
+533 NVSLYNETKETSIFP

-554 VGLIDDISYLNHF
+554 VGLIEDIDYLTDF
-567 NPSVGDTLYVVGDTN
+567 SPKAGDTLYIVGDTN

-595 GQVNHEF
+595 SKVNHEF
-602 ESIDLSQEVRK
+602 EAIDLSGEVRK
-613 GESIKQA
+613 GEAIKTA
-620 IREGVASHVQTV
+620 IRNGVASHVQTV
-632 GKGGLLLTL
+632 GKGGLLMTF
-641 ARISAHYQLGLQAK
+641 ARLSAHYQLGLEVELA
-655 LSVTNAQLFSETQGR
+655 LTNEQLFSETQGR
-670 YIVIVKNGQSLNCD
+670 YIVSVKENQSLDLDCAIKVGSFTQDGKFVVSNKNT
-684 HAVEIG
+684 
-690 KVTNDQQF
+690 KVT
-698 KVTNE
+698 
-703 QSEIVRD
+703 RD
-710 VKHLNDLWEGAIP
+710 VNELNELWEGAIP
-723 QCMTATD
+723 KCMTTTD

>member
-67 FPTSGEQVLMGP
+67 FPTSGEHVLMGP

-232 ELNEDSESK
+232 ELSEDSESK

-377 EAPVYVLEGTSPEY
+377 EAPVYVLEGTSLEY

-470 EGGKMVVAEA
+470 EGGKIVVAEA

-516 KGMAEACEILS
+516 KGMAEACEVLS

-684 HAVEIG
+684 YAVEIG

>member
-9 SEDIKIEQLYKDMG
+9 IEEIKLEKLYQDMG
-23 LSDEEYAKVCDILGR
+23 LSDAEYNKVCEILGR

-43 EIGIFSVMWSEHCSY
+43 EVGIFSVMWSEHCSY
-58 KHSKPFLTQ
+58 KHSKPFLKQ
-67 FPTSGEQVLMGP
+67 FPITGEHVLMGP

-98 ESHNHPSAVEPYQG
+98 ESHNHPSAIEPYQG

-139 FGELT
+139 FGELSV
-144 EKQNR
+144 KQNQ
-149 RLLRGVVAGIG
+149 RLLKGVVRGIG

-189 MCVGIIDH
+189 MCVGVIDH
-197 DMVQKGTAKGV
+197 DMIQKGTAKGE

-232 ELNEDSESK
+232 ELTEESESK

-284 SEMAAKGGSGLH
+284 SEMAAKGGSGLELH
-296 LRLEQVPTREQ
+296 LDKVPTREP

-339 DKHELD
+339 EKHELD
-345 SAVIGEVTDTDRF
+345 SAVIGKVTNTDRF
-358 VLTYEDEVF
+358 VLKYEDELF
-367 ADIPVQPLSD
+367 ADIPVQSLAD
-377 EAPVYVLEGTSPEY
+377 EAPVYVLEGEEKEY
-391 NETKNDYSSVDV
+391 NTSKNDYSSIRVQDV
-403 ESVFD
+403 FEK
-408 QLLQHPTIASK
+408 LLKHPTIASK
-419 RYLYEQYDQQV
+419 HYLYEQYDQQV

-435 VKPGLQASVVRVEG
+435 IKPGLQSSVVRVEG
-449 TDKAIAS
+449 TNKAIAS
-456 TIDGEARYVFNNPY
+456 TIDGEARYVFNQPY

-480 YRNLISV
+480 YRNLIAV

-506 EIYQQLADST
+506 EIYQQLIDST
-516 KGMAEACEILS
+516 KGMSEACEVLK

-533 NVSLYNETRETSIFP
+533 NVSLYNETRGTSIFP

-554 VGLIDDISYLNHF
+554 VGLIEDIDYLNDFH
-567 NPSVGDTLYVVGDTN
+567 PEVGHKLYLVGETR

-595 GQVNHEF
+595 GKVNHEF
-602 ESIDLSQEVRK
+602 EAIDLSDEVAK
-613 GESIKQA
+613 GEAVKNA
-620 IREGVASHVQTV
+620 IRNGVASHVQTV
-632 GKGGLLLTL
+632 GKGGLLITL
-641 ARISAHYQLGLQAK
+641 ARLSAHYSLGLEA
-655 LSVTNAQLFSETQGR
+655 SVNLTDAQLFSETQGR
-670 YIVIVKNGQSLNCD
+670 YIITVKEGQALNID
-684 HAVEIG
+684 DAIEIG
-690 KVTNDQQF
+690 QLTDVDEF
-698 KVTNE
+698 KVTNA
-703 QSEIVRD
+703 QSSIVKKVSEI
-710 VKHLNDLWEGAIP
+710 KESWEGAIA
-723 QCMTATD
+723 QCLTTVD

>member
-9 SEDIKIEQLYKDMG
+9 IEEIKLEKLYQDMG
-23 LSDEEYAKVCDILGR
+23 LSDEEYNKVREILGR

-43 EIGIFSVMWSEHCSY
+43 EVGIFSVMWSEHCSY
-58 KHSKPFLTQ
+58 KHSKPFLKQ
-67 FPTSGEQVLMGP
+67 FPTTGEHVLMGP

-98 ESHNHPSAVEPYQG
+98 ESHNHPSAIEPYQG

-139 FGELT
+139 FGELSV
-144 EKQNR
+144 KQNQ
-149 RLLRGVVAGIG
+149 RLLKGVVRGIG

-172 GEIEFDDRY
+172 GEIEFDERY

-189 MCVGIIDH
+189 MCVGVIDH
-197 DMVQKGTAKGV
+197 DMVQKGTAKGE

-232 ELNEDSESK
+232 ELTEESESK

-284 SEMAAKGGSGLH
+284 SEMAAKGGSGLVLH
-296 LRLEQVPTREQ
+296 LDQVPTREP

-358 VLTYEDEVF
+358 VLKYEDEVY
-367 ADIPVQPLSD
+367 ADIPVDALAD
-377 EAPVYVLEGTSPEY
+377 EAPVYILEGEEKEY
-391 NETKNDYSSVDV
+391 NTSKNDYSEINVQDV
-403 ESVFD
+403 FKK
-408 QLLQHPTIASK
+408 LLKHPTIASK
-419 RYLYEQYDQQV
+419 HYLYEQYDQQV

-435 VKPGLQASVVRVEG
+435 IKPGLQSSVVRVEG
-449 TDKAIAS
+449 TNKAIAS
-456 TIDGEARYVFNNPY
+456 TIDGEARYVFNQPY

-480 YRNLISV
+480 YRNLIAV

-506 EIYQQLADST
+506 EIYQQLIDST
-516 KGMAEACEILS
+516 KGMAEACEVLK

-533 NVSLYNETRETSIFP
+533 NVSLYNETRGTSIFP

-554 VGLIDDISYLNHF
+554 VGLIEDIQYLNDFH
-567 NPSVGDTLYVVGDTN
+567 PETGHTLYLVGETRN
-582 DDFGGSQIEKLLY
+582 DFGGSQIEKLLY
-595 GQVNHEF
+595 SKVNHEY
-602 ESIDLSQEVRK
+602 EEIDLGDEVAK
-613 GESIKQA
+613 GEAIKTSIRNG
-620 IREGVASHVQTV
+620 IASHVQTV
-632 GKGGLLLTL
+632 GKGGLLITL
-641 ARISAHYQLGLQAK
+641 AKISAYYNLGLEAK
-655 LSVTNAQLFSETQGR
+655 VELSDAQLFSETQGR
-670 YIVIVKNGQSLNCD
+670 YVVAVKEGQTLD
-684 HAVEIG
+684 VDGAIKIG
-690 KVTNDQQF
+690 ELTDVDEF
-698 KVTNE
+698 KVANTTSTITE
-703 QSEIVRD
+703 KVSDI
-710 VKHLNDLWEGAIP
+710 KAIWEGAISE
-723 QCMTATD
+723 CLTTVD

>member
-9 SEDIKIEQLYKDMG
+9 ATEIKTEQLYKDVG
-23 LSDEEYAKVCDILGR
+23 LSDQEYAKVCDILGR

-43 EIGIFSVMWSEHCSY
+43 ELGIFSVMWSEHCSY
-58 KHSKPFLTQ
+58 KHSKPFLKQ
-67 FPTSGEQVLMGP
+67 FPTTGEHVLMGP

-84 VVDIGDNQAVVFKV
+84 VVDIGDDQAVVFKV

-139 FGELT
+139 FGELSA
-144 EKQNR
+144 KQNR

-232 ELNEDSESK
+232 ELSEDSESK

-262 AITFDELVGIQD
+262 AIKYEELVGIQD

-296 LRLEQVPTREQ
+296 LKLEQVPTREQ

-339 DKHELD
+339 DYHELD

-377 EAPVYVLEGTSPEY
+377 EAPVYVLEGEEQVY
-391 NETKNDYSSVDV
+391 NQEKNNYDNIDV
-403 ESVFD
+403 EQVFND
-408 QLLQHPTIASK
+408 LLKHPTIASK
-419 RYLYEQYDQQV
+419 KYLYEQYDQQV
-430 GANTI
+430 GANTV
-435 VKPGLQASVVRVEG
+435 VKSGLQSSVVRVEG
-449 TDKAIAS
+449 TNKAIAS
-456 TIDGEARYVFNNPY
+456 TIDGEARYVYNQPY
-470 EGGKMVVAEA
+470 QGGKMVVAEA
-480 YRNLISV
+480 YRNLIAV

-506 EIYQQLADST
+506 EIYQQLIEST
-516 KGMAEACEILS
+516 KGMSEACEILN

-533 NVSLYNETRETSIFP
+533 NVSLYNETKGTSIFP

-554 VGLIDDISYLNHF
+554 VGLIEDIDYLADFQPKAGHKLYI
-567 NPSVGDTLYVVGDTN
+567 VGETK

-595 GQVNHEF
+595 KDVNHES
-602 ESIDLSQEVRK
+602 EEIDLSQEVQK
-613 GESIKQA
+613 GEVVKKLV
-620 IREGVASHVQTV
+620 RDGRASHVQTV
-632 GKGGLLLTL
+632 GKGGLAITL
-641 ARISAHYQLGLQAK
+641 ARMSAFYDLGMDVS
-655 LSVTNAQLFSETQGR
+655 LSLTNAQLFSETQGR
-670 YIVIVKNGQSLNCD
+670 YVVAVKDDQPLNIEGAIAIGSFTDNNNFVVSNGDSVLED
-684 HAVEIG
+684 
-690 KVTNDQQF
+690 KVSNL
-698 KVTNE
+698 KEV
-703 QSEIVRD
+703 
-710 VKHLNDLWEGAIP
+710 WEGAIA
-723 QCMTATD
+723 QCMTTKD